1 MKRFTVAASILAL
14 TVAAVPAAAADDV
27 MSPAAGI
34 AAAGLAA
41 ADVELSLPT
50 INYSR
55 GAVLPTLYVSLA
67 GLQAYDVYATTTG
80 LRRGAVEANG
90 VMKNVAGNPAAMWAV
105 KAGVTTATIVIAEQL
120 WKQHRRTAAIVTM
133 IASNGLMAVVAARNA
148 SVLRAQR

>member
-133 IASNGLMAVVAARNA
+133 IASNGLMAVVASRNA

>member
-1 MKRFTVAASILAL
+1 
-14 TVAAVPAAAADDV
+14 
-27 MSPAAGI
+27 
-34 AAAGLAA
+34 
-41 ADVELSLPT
+41 VELSLPT

>member
-80 LRRGAVEANG
+80 LRRGIPPALITRWTGTPYSARRSRMIRVCSAVPSIAANSSS
-90 VMKNVAGNPAAMWAV
+90 AAECV
-105 KAGVTTATIVIAEQL
+105 SFQPKVTPL
-120 WKQHRRTAAIVTM
+120 RCGC
-133 IASNGLMAVVAARNA
+133 ASTVR
-148 SVLRAQR
+148 SP